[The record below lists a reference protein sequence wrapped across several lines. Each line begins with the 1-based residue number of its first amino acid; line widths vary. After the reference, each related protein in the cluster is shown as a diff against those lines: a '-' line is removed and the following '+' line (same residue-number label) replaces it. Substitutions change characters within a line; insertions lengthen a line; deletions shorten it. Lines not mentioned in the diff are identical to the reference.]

1 MKDKIAS
8 NQINLQTAVF
18 ILLIIHI
25 CSFGMFGPAQGFYVG
40 VWVSWLVSLLGFV
53 PALLLWSHLVKKMP
67 GMDLF
72 AMLEH
77 GFGRVLGRL
86 FGLCYILFFLFLAAS
101 TRFFYA
107 AMTQMLT
114 LSFTPFVVILL
125 LFFLLSAYLA
135 KSGLQA
141 MGKWCALLVAFA
153 AVMTLLFFLL
163 ATPIMRLENI
173 LPLMP
178 NGGEGVLRGAAR
190 FFALTIGNAVMML
203 ALLGNFEAK
212 ASPKKLFFIATAI
225 AILFFAFNFLR
236 DTAILGQ
243 GGVEAS
249 VYPSYKAAGLIRLG
263 GTGTRI
269 EVFVLLFDV
278 VAGLT
283 KVALCIIAAARGFAH
298 LFGQTEENAFV
309 LSVVFL
315 TVGLSATLFSNLH
328 TLFSVAP
335 TYLRV
340 APVFQVLIPLILAFV
355 LLFRRKKSS

>member
-18 ILLIIHI
+18 ILLILHI
-25 CSFGMFGPAQGFYVG
+25 GSFGTFGSGHGFYAG
-40 VWVSWLVSLLGFV
+40 VWVSWLLSFLGFI
-53 PALLLWSHLVKKMP
+53 PALFLWSYLVKKMP

-77 GFGRVLGRL
+77 GFGKVLGRMITL
-86 FGLCYILFFLFLAAS
+86 LYILFFLFLAAS
-101 TRFFYA
+101 TQFFYA

-114 LSFTPFVVILL
+114 LNVTPFVVILL

-141 MGKWCALLVAFA
+141 IGKWCVLLTVLA
-153 AVMTLLFFLL
+153 AVMAFLFFLL
-163 ATPIMRLENI
+163 AAPIMQMEHI
-173 LPLMP
+173 FPLMP
-178 NGGEGVLRGAAR
+178 SGGVGILRGAIH

-203 ALLGNFEAK
+203 ALLGNLEEK
-212 ASPKKLFFIATAI
+212 ASPRKLFFIATSVAV
-225 AILFFAFNFLR
+225 LFFTFNFLR
-236 DTAILGQ
+236 DTVVLGQ
-243 GGVEAS
+243 GGVGAS

-263 GTGTRI
+263 STGTSV

-283 KVALCIIAAARGFAH
+283 KVALCIVAAARGFAR

-309 LSVVFL
+309 LSIAFL
-315 TVGLSATLFSNLH
+315 TVGAAAALFSNLH
-328 TLFSVAP
+328 TLFSVVP
-335 TYLRV
+335 TYQRI
-340 APVFQVLIPLILAFV
+340 APVFQVFIPLVLAFV
-355 LLFRRKKSS
+355 LLFRRKKRS

>member
-18 ILLIIHI
+18 ILLILHI
-25 CSFGMFGPAQGFYVG
+25 GSFGMFGPEQGFYAG
-40 VWVSWLVSLLGFV
+40 VWLSWLLSLLGFV
-53 PALLLWSHLVKKMP
+53 PVLLLWSHLVKNMP
-67 GMDLF
+67 NMDLF

-101 TRFFYA
+101 ARFFYA

-141 MGKWCALLVAFA
+141 MGKWCALLVALMA
-153 AVMTLLFFLL
+153 GMTILFFLL
-163 ATPIMRLENI
+163 ATPIMRVENV

-190 FFALTIGNAVMML
+190 FFVLTIGNAVIML
-203 ALLGNFEAK
+203 ALLGNVEAK
-212 ASPKKLFFIATAI
+212 ASPRKLFFYATAI
-225 AILFFAFNFLR
+225 TVLFFVFHFLR

-249 VYPSYKAAGLIRLG
+249 IYPSYKAAGLIRLG

-269 EVFVLLFDV
+269 EVFVLLFDTM
-278 VAGLT
+278 AGLS
-283 KVALCIIAAARGFAH
+283 KVALCIIAAARGLAR
-298 LFGQTEENAFV
+298 LFGQSEENAFV
-309 LSVVFL
+309 LSVAFL
-315 TVGLSATLFSNLH
+315 TVGLSALLFSNLH
-328 TLFSVAP
+328 TLFSMAP
-335 TYLRV
+335 TYLRI
-340 APVFQVLIPLILAFV
+340 APVFQVLIPLLLSIA
-355 LLFRRKKSS
+355 LLFRRKKAA